1 VYVHDTDRGDCPV
14 RAAVVESR
22 DAAVQFVERARPDPG
37 PDTVRVEVAAC
48 GVCGG
53 DLAVLD
59 GAPGVEYPRIPGH
72 EVAGRVDAVGE
83 RVTRWSP
90 GDRVAVGWHGGHCFG
105 CEQCRHGRF
114 TTCEHKRVTGL
125 TRDGGFAE
133 YTLVRP
139 EALIPVPDEVS
150 AAHAGPLV
158 CAGLTAYN
166 VLRNSDTCPGDL
178 VAVQGIGGVGHMG
191 VQFAAAMG
199 YETVALSRGT
209 GKREAA
215 LELGADEFVDT
226 SRTDPDTALR
236 ERGGADAVL
245 ATAPSAAAIE
255 AVVDGLAPEGELLTV
270 AAPEE
275 SVELAVGPMLDRR
288 LTVRG
293 WSAGHPGDAS
303 DTLEL
308 AVARDIRPR
317 VERHPL
323 ADLERAV
330 ARLQESETRFRA
342 VVEP

>member
-1 VYVHDTDRGDCPV
+1 M
-14 RAAVVESR
+14 RAAVVESK
-22 DAAVQFVERARPDPG
+22 DTTVQFVERARPEPG
-37 PDTVRVEVAAC
+37 PNTVRVEVKAC

-53 DLAVLD
+53 DLAVLG
-59 GAPGVEYPRIPGH
+59 GAPGVGYPRIPGH

-83 RVTRWSP
+83 AVTGWSP
-90 GDRVAVGWHGGHCFG
+90 DDRVATGWHGGHCFE
-105 CEQCRHGRF
+105 CEQCRGGRF

-133 YTLVRP
+133 HTLVRP

-166 VLRNSDTCPGDL
+166 VLRNSDARPGDL
-178 VAVQGIGGVGHMG
+178 VAVQGVGGVGHMG

-215 LELGADEFVDT
+215 LELGADRFVDT
-226 SRTDPDTALR
+226 SRADPDTVLQ

-245 ATAPSAAAIE
+245 ATAPSATAIE
-255 AVVDGLAPEGELLTV
+255 AVVGGLAPEGELLIV
-270 AAPEE
+270 AAPDDP
-275 SVELAVGPMLDRR
+275 VELAVGPMLDGR

-308 AVARDIRPR
+308 AVARDIRPW
-317 VERHPL
+317 VERYPL
-323 ADLERAV
+323 AELEQAV
-330 ARLQESETRFRA
+330 TRLKESETRFRA